1 MCIDCKLFKQQFKFL
16 MTLFFSYFAFAQ
28 MSMCMLILLPLWRQ
42 NQSIRLYL
50 LLMLS
55 GCGYLLGEIYLPV
68 AADSFLRWLAL
79 IGGNALPGLFWLVG
93 LSVFG
98 DHVVLK
104 RWQYLLASMTLL
116 IPLTSTL
123 LEFIFDFQLSSLPIA
138 QAFVRYGAMLLEL
151 ILISH
156 ALIIASQQ
164 WRNDLVQERRYI
176 RGGVICISGL
186 YIFLVIFLGELL
198 DIQWL
203 GFEFLKTF
211 LLALL
216 ITAINFFLF
225 RLRESSLF
233 ETISARRNTA
243 VGNKNQ
249 PSKELSRVI
258 SAMVEEKLY
267 QQDGLTIASFAKH
280 LSIHE
285 YKLRQLI
292 NGEMNYRNFND
303 FLNFYRIKEVSEK
316 LTQADFIQTPVL
328 TLALESGFRS
338 LSSFNK
344 VFKETHAITP
354 TQYRK
359 KYQS

>member
-1 MCIDCKLFKQQFKFL
+1 MTQF
-16 MTLFFSYFAFAQ
+16 FFYFAFAQ
-28 MSMCMLILLPLWRQ
+28 MVMCLLILLPSWQ
-42 NQSIRLYL
+42 KNQSIRLYI

-55 GCGYLLGEIYLPV
+55 CCGYLLGDLISPITTHSL
-68 AADSFLRWLAL
+68 LWWLEL

-93 LSVFG
+93 ISVFG

-104 RWQYLLASMTLL
+104 RWQYALASLTLV
-116 IPLTSTL
+116 IPLSSAILQLT
-123 LEFIFDFQLSSLPIA
+123 FDFQLNHFAVA
-138 QAFVRYGAMLLEL
+138 QALVKYGATLIELL
-151 ILISH
+151 LISH
-156 ALIIASQQ
+156 VLLIAAQQ

-176 RGGVICISGL
+176 RGAVICVSGL
-186 YIFLVIFLGELL
+186 YVFLVIIL
-198 DIQWL
+198 DEILNLQWI
-203 GFEFLKTF
+203 GFDLIK
-211 LLALL
+211 ALL
-216 ITAINFFLF
+216 MAILIVGVNFFLF

-233 ETISARRNTA
+233 ETVATSQ
-243 VGNKNQ
+243 NKVSGTNKQ
-249 PSKELSRVI
+249 SSKELSRVI
-258 SAMVEEKLY
+258 HAMINEKLY

-285 YKLRQLI
+285 YKLRKLI

-316 LTQADFIQTPVL
+316 LTQTDSAQTPVL

-359 KYQS
+359 KYQ

>member
-1 MCIDCKLFKQQFKFL
+1 

-28 MSMCMLILLPLWRQ
+28 MTMCILILLPLWRT
-42 NQSIRLYL
+42 NQSIRLYIL
-50 LLMLS
+50 LLLS
-55 GCGYLLGEIYLPV
+55 GCGYVLGELFSPV
-68 AADSFLRWLAL
+68 VPHSFLWWFEL
-79 IGGNALPGLFWLVG
+79 IGGNALPGMFWLVSI
-93 LSVFG
+93 SVFG

-104 RWQYLLASMTLL
+104 RWQYALASLTLV
-116 IPLTSTL
+116 IPLSSAL
-123 LEFIFDFQLSSLPIA
+123 LQLAFDFQLNQFVAA
-138 QAFVRYGAMLLEL
+138 QAIVKYGAMMLEL
-151 ILISH
+151 LLISH
-156 ALIIASQQ
+156 ALFIAAQQ

-176 RGGVICISGL
+176 RGGVICVSGL
-186 YIFLVIFLGELL
+186 YIFLVIFLDQLL
-198 DIQWL
+198 NIQWL
-203 GFEFLKTF
+203 GFDLIKAF
-211 LLALL
+211 LLAVL
-216 ITAINFFLF
+216 IIGINFFLF

-233 ETISARRNTA
+233 ETVSIT
-243 VGNKNQ
+243 NKGVAGVNKAL
-249 PSKELSRVI
+249 SKELSRVI

-267 QQDGLTIASFAKH
+267 QQDGLTISSFAKH

-285 YKLRQLI
+285 YKLRKLI

-316 LTQADFIQTPVL
+316 LTQTDFVQTPVL

-359 KYQS
+359 KYQ

>member
-1 MCIDCKLFKQQFKFL
+1 

-28 MSMCMLILLPLWRQ
+28 MTMCILILLPLWRT
-42 NQSIRLYL
+42 NQSIRLYIL
-50 LLMLS
+50 LLLS
-55 GCGYLLGEIYLPV
+55 GCGYVLGELLSPV
-68 AADSFLRWLAL
+68 VPHSFLWWFEL
-79 IGGNALPGLFWLVG
+79 IGGNALPGMFWLVSI
-93 LSVFG
+93 SVFG

-104 RWQYLLASMTLL
+104 RWQYALASLTLV
-116 IPLTSTL
+116 IPLSSAL
-123 LEFIFDFQLSSLPIA
+123 LQLAFDFQLNQFAAA
-138 QAFVRYGAMLLEL
+138 QAIVKYGAMMLEL
-151 ILISH
+151 LLISH
-156 ALIIASQQ
+156 ALFIAAQQ

-176 RGGVICISGL
+176 RGGVICVSGL
-186 YIFLVIFLGELL
+186 YIFLVIFLDQLL
-198 DIQWL
+198 NIQWL
-203 GFEFLKTF
+203 GFDLIKAF
-211 LLALL
+211 LLAVL
-216 ITAINFFLF
+216 IIGINFFLF

-233 ETISARRNTA
+233 ETVSIT
-243 VGNKNQ
+243 NKGVAGVNKA

-267 QQDGLTIASFAKH
+267 QQDGLTISSFAKH

-285 YKLRQLI
+285 YKLRKLI

-316 LTQADFIQTPVL
+316 LTQTDFVQTPVL

-359 KYQS
+359 KYQ

>member
-1 MCIDCKLFKQQFKFL
+1 
-16 MTLFFSYFAFAQ
+16 MTLFFSYFSFAQ
-28 MSMCMLILLPLWRQ
+28 MTMCILILLPLWRK

-55 GCGYLLGEIYLPV
+55 GCGYLLGELFSPIVQHSLLWWPQN
-68 AADSFLRWLAL
+68 
-79 IGGNALPGLFWLVG
+79 IGGNALPGIFWLVG
-93 LSVFG
+93 ISVFG
-98 DHVVLK
+98 DHIVLK
-104 RWQYLLASMTLL
+104 RWQYALASLTLV
-116 IPLTSTL
+116 IPMSSALLQLGLNIQFSANVTSIL
-123 LEFIFDFQLSSLPIA
+123 K
-138 QAFVRYGAMLLEL
+138 YGAMLLEL
-151 ILISH
+151 LLISH
-156 ALIIASQQ
+156 ALLIAAQH

-176 RGGVICISGL
+176 RGGVICVSGL
-186 YIFLVIFLGELL
+186 YLFLVIFLDQLL
-198 DIQWL
+198 NIQWI
-203 GFEFLKTF
+203 GFDLIKSM
-211 LLALL
+211 LLATL
-216 ITAINFFLF
+216 IIGINFFLF

-233 ETISARRNTA
+233 ETVSAVNHNA
-243 VGNKNQ
+243 VASKA

-258 SAMVEEKLY
+258 SAMVEDKLY
-267 QQDGLTIASFAKH
+267 QQDGITIASFAKH

-316 LTQADFIQTPVL
+316 LTQTDFLQTPVL

-344 VFKETHAITP
+344 VFKETHALTP

-359 KYQS
+359 KYQ

>member
-1 MCIDCKLFKQQFKFL
+1 
-16 MTLFFSYFAFAQ
+16 
-28 MSMCMLILLPLWRQ
+28 MLLLLPLWRQ
-42 NQSIRLYL
+42 NQSIRLYF

-55 GCGYLLGEIYLPV
+55 GCCYLLGEIFSPV
-68 AADSFLRWLAL
+68 EPNSLLRWFEF
-79 IGGNALPGLFWLVG
+79 IGGNALPGLFWLVS

-104 RWQYLLASMTLL
+104 RGQYLLASMTLV
-116 IPLTSTL
+116 IPLSSTL
-123 LEFIFDFQLSSLPIA
+123 LQLIFDFQLSQFPFA
-138 QAFVRYGAMLLEL
+138 QTMVKYGAMLLEL
-151 ILISH
+151 LLISH
-156 ALIIASQQ
+156 ALIIAAQQ

-176 RGGVICISGL
+176 RGSVICISGL
-186 YIFLVIFLGELL
+186 YIFLVIFLGQLL

-203 GFEFLKTF
+203 GFDLLKAF
-211 LLALL
+211 LLAIL
-216 ITAINFFLF
+216 IMGINFFLF

-233 ETISARRNTA
+233 ETISSKGHNAA
-243 VGNKNQ
+243 GINKQ

-258 SAMVEEKLY
+258 NAMVEEKLY

-316 LTQADFIQTPVL
+316 LTQTDYIQTPVL

>member
-1 MCIDCKLFKQQFKFL
+1 MCI
-16 MTLFFSYFAFAQ
+16 
-28 MSMCMLILLPLWRQ
+28 LILLPLWRK

-55 GCGYLLGEIYLPV
+55 GCGYLLGEIFAPVETGSYLHW
-68 AADSFLRWLAL
+68 FEL
-79 IGGNALPGLFWLVG
+79 IGGNALPGMFWLVG

-98 DHVVLK
+98 DHVILK
-104 RWQYLLASMTLL
+104 RWQYALASLTLV
-116 IPLTSTL
+116 IPLSSAL
-123 LEFIFDFQLSSLPIA
+123 LQLTFAFQLS
-138 QAFVRYGAMLLEL
+138 QFVFAHALVKYGAMSLEL
-151 ILISH
+151 TLISH
-156 ALIIASQQ
+156 ALFIAVQH

-176 RGGVICISGL
+176 RGGVICVSGL
-186 YIFLVIFLGELL
+186 YLFLVIFLDQLL
-198 DIQWL
+198 DIQWV
-203 GFEFLKTF
+203 GFDLLKAI
-211 LLALL
+211 LLAALV
-216 ITAINFFLF
+216 IGINFFLF

-233 ETISARRNTA
+233 ETVSPTNRNVA
-243 VGNKNQ
+243 ERNKA
-249 PSKELSRVI
+249 PSIELSRVI
-258 SAMVEEKLY
+258 KAMVEDKLY
-267 QQDGLTIASFAKH
+267 QQDGITISSFAKH

-316 LTQADFIQTPVL
+316 LVQSEFLQTPVL

-359 KYQS
+359 KYQ

>member
-1 MCIDCKLFKQQFKFL
+1 MA
-16 MTLFFSYFAFAQ
+16 LFFSYLAFAQ
-28 MSMCMLILLPLWRQ
+28 MTMCILILLPLWQQ

-55 GCGYLLGEIYLPV
+55 GCGYLL
-68 AADSFLRWLAL
+68 AALFSPIELHSLLWWLQN
-79 IGGNALPGLFWLVG
+79 IGGNALPGIFWLVG
-93 LSVFG
+93 ISVFG
-98 DHVVLK
+98 DHVVLR
-104 RWQYLLASMTLL
+104 RWQYLLASLTLV
-116 IPLTSTL
+116 IPISSFLV
-123 LEFIFDFQLSSLPIA
+123 QLSFDIEFSINTIHIIK
-138 QAFVRYGAMLLEL
+138 YGAMLLEL
-151 ILISH
+151 LLISH
-156 ALIIASQQ
+156 ALLIATQQ

-176 RGGVICISGL
+176 RGGVICVSGL
-186 YIFLVIFLGELL
+186 YLFLVIFLEQLL

-203 GFEFLKTF
+203 GFDLLKAT
-211 LLALL
+211 LLAVLV
-216 ITAINFFLF
+216 IGINFFLF

-233 ETISARRNTA
+233 ETVSTTKSNTT
-243 VGNKNQ
+243 KIDKL

-258 SAMVEEKLY
+258 NAMVKDKLY
-267 QQDGLTIASFAKH
+267 QQDGITISSFAKY

-316 LTQADFIQTPVL
+316 LVQADFLQTPVL

-359 KYQS
+359 KYQ